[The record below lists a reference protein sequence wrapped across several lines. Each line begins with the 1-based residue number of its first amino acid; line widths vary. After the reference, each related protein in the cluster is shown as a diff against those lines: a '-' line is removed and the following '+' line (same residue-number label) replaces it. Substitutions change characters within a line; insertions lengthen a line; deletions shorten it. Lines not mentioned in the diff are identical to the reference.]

1 MWNVE
6 CGVWSEICFQEQVT
20 LYMNTLSQYYS
31 HSTLHIPHSSK
42 QLHKKSRSKQNGFL
56 FYLFFSKS
64 RISVS
69 SFSSAGGSGAGA
81 GSSSFFLVSLF
92 MALIMMKIHRATIR
106 KSMMF

>member
-42 QLHKKSRSKQNGFL
+42 QLHKKAVLNRTA
-56 FYLFFSKS
+56 FYFIIYS
-64 RISVS
+64 SVNR
-69 SFSSAGGSGAGA
+69 GSQ
-81 GSSSFFLVSLF
+81 
-92 MALIMMKIHRATIR
+92 
-106 KSMMF
+106 